1 MEAVAQATKN
11 ATKTTT
17 TKKSPATKKEPSKVT
32 KMKKDDKQEF
42 ETIEALLIHV
52 QSQLKVEKNIDNDF
66 GGFSYYT
73 IDNML
78 KQIRSALIEHGAFGR
93 FSTTIEQKGERYYV
107 QASFKVS
114 YKGQTFEE
122 VAEIREPVT
131 KPKMDDSQVTRSAT
145 TQAKKTLL
153 ENIFMVFDGVE
164 PDSANNN
171 DYQYQTDSEV
181 AEQHNNGVQMTLNLI
196 EHAKS
201 LGEFAPSPEQVEKW
215 TEMAHN
221 NPKEAYKEVMA
232 FGKNATAK
240 MAENKIAEN
249 KGE

>member
-1 MEAVAQATKN
+1 MESVAKTNKN
-11 ATKTTT
+11 ATTTT
-17 TKKSPATKKEPSKVT
+17 TKKSSATKSKVT
-32 KMKKDDKQEF
+32 KMKKDEKQEF
-42 ETIEALLIHV
+42 DTIEALLIHV
-52 QSQLKVEKNIDNDF
+52 QSQLKIEKDIDNTF

-171 DYQYQTDSEV
+171 DYQHQTDSEV
-181 AEQHNNGVQMTLNLI
+181 AEQHSNGVQMTLNLI
-196 EHAKS
+196 EHAKT
-201 LGEFAPSPEQVEKW
+201 LGEFAPSQEQVEKW

-221 NPKEAYKEVMA
+221 NPKEAYKEVMT
-232 FGKNATAK
+232 FGRNAQAK
-240 MAENKIAEN
+240 MAES

>member
-1 MEAVAQATKN
+1 MESVAKTNNN
-11 ATKTTT
+11 AT
-17 TKKSPATKKEPSKVT
+17 TKATRKSPATKKEPSKVT

-52 QSQLKVEKNIDNDF
+52 QSQLKVEKDIENGF

-196 EHAKS
+196 EHAKT
-201 LGEFAPSPEQVEKW
+201 LGDFAPSQEQVEKW

>member
-1 MEAVAQATKN
+1 MESVAKTNKN
-11 ATKTTT
+11 ATTTT
-17 TKKSPATKKEPSKVT
+17 TKKSSATKKEPSKVT
-32 KMKKDDKQEF
+32 KMKKDEKQEF
-42 ETIEALLIHV
+42 DTIEALLIHV
-52 QSQLKVEKNIDNDF
+52 QSQLKVEKDIENGF

-164 PDSANNN
+164 PDGANNN

-196 EHAKS
+196 EQTKT
-201 LGEFAPSPEQVEKW
+201 LGEFAPSQEQVEKW

-221 NPKEAYKEVMA
+221 NPKEAYKEVLT
-232 FGKNATAK
+232 FGRNAQAK
-240 MAENKIAEN
+240 MAES

>member
-1 MEAVAQATKN
+1 
-11 ATKTTT
+11 
-17 TKKSPATKKEPSKVT
+17 
-32 KMKKDDKQEF
+32 
-42 ETIEALLIHV
+42 
-52 QSQLKVEKNIDNDF
+52 
-66 GGFSYYT
+66 
-73 IDNML
+73 ML

-171 DYQYQTDSEV
+171 DYQHQTDSEV

-196 EHAKS
+196 EHAKL
-201 LGEFAPSPEQVEKW
+201 LGEFAPSQEQIEKW
-215 TEMAHN
+215 VEMAHN
-221 NPKEAYKEVMA
+221 NPKEAYKEVMT

-240 MAENKIAEN
+240 MAENKMAEN

>member
-1 MEAVAQATKN
+1 MESVAKTNKN
-11 ATKTTT
+11 ATTTT
-17 TKKSPATKKEPSKVT
+17 TKKSSATKSKVT
-32 KMKKDDKQEF
+32 KMKKDEKQEF
-42 ETIEALLIHV
+42 DTIEALLIHV
-52 QSQLKVEKNIDNDF
+52 QSQLKVEKDIENGF

-171 DYQYQTDSEV
+171 DYQHQTDSEV
-181 AEQHNNGVQMTLNLI
+181 AEQHSNGVQMTLNLI
-196 EHAKS
+196 EQTKT
-201 LGEFAPSPEQVEKW
+201 LGEFAPSQEQVEKW

-221 NPKEAYKEVMA
+221 NPKEAYKEVLT
-232 FGKNATAK
+232 FGRNAQAK
-240 MAENKIAEN
+240 MAENKMAEN

>member
-1 MEAVAQATKN
+1 MESVAKTSKN
-11 ATKTTT
+11 ATTTTT
-17 TKKSPATKKEPSKVT
+17 TKKSSATKKEPSKVT
-32 KMKKDDKQEF
+32 KMKKDDKREF
-42 ETIEALLIHV
+42 ETIEELLIHV
-52 QSQLKVEKNIDNDF
+52 QSQLKVEKDIENGF

-171 DYQYQTDSEV
+171 DYQHQTDSEV

-196 EHAKS
+196 EHAKA
-201 LGEFAPSPEQVEKW
+201 LGEFAPSQEQIEKW

-221 NPKEAYKEVMA
+221 NPKEAYKEVMT
-232 FGKNATAK
+232 FGKNAQAK
-240 MAENKIAEN
+240 MVES

>member
-1 MEAVAQATKN
+1 MESVAKTNKN
-11 ATKTTT
+11 ATTTT
-17 TKKSPATKKEPSKVT
+17 TKKSSATKKEPSKVT
-32 KMKKDDKQEF
+32 KMKKDEKQEF

-52 QSQLKVEKNIDNDF
+52 QSQLRVEKDIENGF

-164 PDSANNN
+164 PDGANNN

-181 AEQHNNGVQMTLNLI
+181 AEQHSNGVQMTLNLI
-196 EHAKS
+196 EHAKT
-201 LGEFAPSPEQVEKW
+201 LGEFAPSQEQIEKW
-215 TEMAHN
+215 VEMAHN
-221 NPKEAYKEVMA
+221 NPKEAYKEVLT
-232 FGKNATAK
+232 FGRNAQAK
-240 MAENKIAEN
+240 MAES

>member
-1 MEAVAQATKN
+1 MEAVTKTTKN
-11 ATKTTT
+11 ATTTTT
-17 TKKSPATKKEPSKVT
+17 TKKSSATKKEPSKVT

-52 QSQLKVEKNIDNDF
+52 QSQLKVEKDIENGF
-66 GGFSYYT
+66 GGFRYYT

-153 ENIFMVFDGVE
+153 ENIFMVFDGVD

-171 DYQYQTDSEV
+171 EYQHQTDSEV
-181 AEQHNNGVQMTLNLI
+181 AEQHTNGVQITLNLI
-196 EHAKS
+196 EHAKT
-201 LGEFAPSPEQVEKW
+201 LGEFAPSQEQIEKW
-215 TEMAHN
+215 VEMAHN
-221 NPKEAYKEVMA
+221 NPKEAYKEVMT

-240 MAENKIAEN
+240 MAENK
-249 KGE
+249 GE

>member
-1 MEAVAQATKN
+1 MEAVAKTNN
-11 ATKTTT
+11 AT
-17 TKKSPATKKEPSKVT
+17 TKATRKSPATKKEPSKVT

-52 QSQLKVEKNIDNDF
+52 QSQLKVEKDIDNDF

-171 DYQYQTDSEV
+171 DYQHQTDSEV
-181 AEQHNNGVQMTLNLI
+181 AEQHNNGVQITLNLI

-201 LGEFAPSPEQVEKW
+201 LGEFAPSQEQVEKW

-221 NPKEAYKEVMA
+221 NPKEAYKQVMA
-232 FGKNATAK
+232 FGKEATAK

>member
-1 MEAVAQATKN
+1 MESVAKTNKN
-11 ATKTTT
+11 ATTTTT
-17 TKKSPATKKEPSKVT
+17 TKKSSATKKEPSKVT
-32 KMKKDDKQEF
+32 KMKKDDKREF
-42 ETIEALLIHV
+42 ETIEELLIHV
-52 QSQLKVEKNIDNDF
+52 QSQIKVEKDIDNDF

-171 DYQYQTDSEV
+171 DYQHQTDSEV

-196 EHAKS
+196 EHAKA
-201 LGEFAPSPEQVEKW
+201 LGEFAPSQEQIEKW

-221 NPKEAYKEVMA
+221 NPKEAYKEVMT
-232 FGKNATAK
+232 FGRNAQAK
-240 MAENKIAEN
+240 MAENKMAE

>member
-1 MEAVAQATKN
+1 MESVAKTNN
-11 ATKTTT
+11 AT
-17 TKKSPATKKEPSKVT
+17 TKATRKSPATKKEPSKVT

-52 QSQLKVEKNIDNDF
+52 QSQLKVEKDIDNDF

>member
-1 MEAVAQATKN
+1 MESVAKTNKN
-11 ATKTTT
+11 ATTTT
-17 TKKSPATKKEPSKVT
+17 TKKSSATKSKVT
-32 KMKKDDKQEF
+32 KMKKDEKQEF
-42 ETIEALLIHV
+42 DTIEALLIHV
-52 QSQLKVEKNIDNDF
+52 QSQLKVEKDIENGF

-171 DYQYQTDSEV
+171 DYQHQTDSEV

-196 EHAKS
+196 EQTKT
-201 LGEFAPSPEQVEKW
+201 LGEFAPSQEQVEKW

-221 NPKEAYKEVMA
+221 NPKEAYKEVLT
-232 FGKNATAK
+232 FGRNAQAK
-240 MAENKIAEN
+240 MAES

>member
-1 MEAVAQATKN
+1 MESVAKTNKN
-11 ATKTTT
+11 ATTTT
-17 TKKSPATKKEPSKVT
+17 TKKSSATKKEPSKVT
-32 KMKKDDKQEF
+32 KMKKDEKQEF

-52 QSQLKVEKNIDNDF
+52 QSQLRVEKDIENGF

-181 AEQHNNGVQMTLNLI
+181 AEQHNNGVQMTLKLI
-196 EHAKS
+196 EHAKT
-201 LGEFAPSPEQVEKW
+201 LGEYAPSQEQVEKW

-221 NPKEAYKEVMA
+221 NPKETYKEVMA
-232 FGKNATAK
+232 FGKNAQAK
-240 MAENKIAEN
+240 MVENKIAES

>member
-1 MEAVAQATKN
+1 MESVAKTNKN
-11 ATKTTT
+11 ATTTT
-17 TKKSPATKKEPSKVT
+17 TKKSSATKSKVT
-32 KMKKDDKQEF
+32 KMKKDEKQEF
-42 ETIEALLIHV
+42 DTIEALLIHV
-52 QSQLKVEKNIDNDF
+52 QSKLRVEKDIDNNF

-181 AEQHNNGVQMTLNLI
+181 AEQHSNGVQMTLNLI
-196 EHAKS
+196 EQTKT
-201 LGEFAPSPEQVEKW
+201 LGEFAPSQEQVEKW

-221 NPKEAYKEVMA
+221 NPKEAYKEVLT
-232 FGKNATAK
+232 FGRNAQAK
-240 MAENKIAEN
+240 MAENK
-249 KGE
+249 GE

>member
-1 MEAVAQATKN
+1 MESVAKTNKN
-11 ATKTTT
+11 ATTTT
-17 TKKSPATKKEPSKVT
+17 TKKSSATKKEPSKVT

-52 QSQLKVEKNIDNDF
+52 QSQLRVEKDIENGF
-66 GGFSYYT
+66 GGFTYYT

-171 DYQYQTDSEV
+171 DYQHQTDSEV
-181 AEQHNNGVQMTLNLI
+181 AEQHSNGVQMTLNLI
-196 EHAKS
+196 EHAKT
-201 LGEFAPSPEQVEKW
+201 LGEFAPSQEQVEKW

-221 NPKEAYKEVMA
+221 NPKEAYKEVMT

-240 MAENKIAEN
+240 MAENK
-249 KGE
+249 GE

>member
-1 MEAVAQATKN
+1 M
-11 ATKTTT
+11 
-17 TKKSPATKKEPSKVT
+17 
-32 KMKKDDKQEF
+32 
-42 ETIEALLIHV
+42 
-52 QSQLKVEKNIDNDF
+52 
-66 GGFSYYT
+66 
-73 IDNML
+73 
-78 KQIRSALIEHGAFGR
+78 
-93 FSTTIEQKGERYYV
+93 
-107 QASFKVS
+107 
-114 YKGQTFEE
+114 
-122 VAEIREPVT
+122 AEIREPVT

-153 ENIFMVFDGVE
+153 ENIFMVFDGVD

-171 DYQYQTDSEV
+171 EYQHQTDSEV
-181 AEQHNNGVQMTLNLI
+181 AEQHNNGVQITLNLI
-196 EHAKS
+196 EQTKM

-221 NPKEAYKEVMA
+221 NPKEAYKQVMA

>member
-1 MEAVAQATKN
+1 MESVAKTNKN
-11 ATKTTT
+11 ATTTT
-17 TKKSPATKKEPSKVT
+17 TKKSSATKSKVT
-32 KMKKDDKQEF
+32 KMKKDEKQEF
-42 ETIEALLIHV
+42 DTIEALLIHV
-52 QSQLKVEKNIDNDF
+52 QSQLKVEKDIENGF

-171 DYQYQTDSEV
+171 DYQHQTDSEV
-181 AEQHNNGVQMTLNLI
+181 AEQHSNGVQMTLNLI
-196 EHAKS
+196 EHAKT
-201 LGEFAPSPEQVEKW
+201 LGEFAPSQEQVEKW

-221 NPKEAYKEVMA
+221 NPKEAYKEVMT
-232 FGKNATAK
+232 FGRNAQAK
-240 MAENKIAEN
+240 MAE

>member
-1 MEAVAQATKN
+1 MESVAKTNNN
-11 ATKTTT
+11 AT
-17 TKKSPATKKEPSKVT
+17 TKATRKSPATKKEPSKVT

-52 QSQLKVEKNIDNDF
+52 QSQLKVEKDIDNDF

>member
-1 MEAVAQATKN
+1 MESVAKTNKN
-11 ATKTTT
+11 ATTTT
-17 TKKSPATKKEPSKVT
+17 AKKSSATKSKVT
-32 KMKKDDKQEF
+32 KMKKDEKQEF
-42 ETIEALLIHV
+42 DTIEALLIHV
-52 QSQLKVEKNIDNDF
+52 QSQLKVEKDIENGF

-196 EHAKS
+196 EQTKT
-201 LGEFAPSPEQVEKW
+201 LGEFAPSQEQVEKW

-221 NPKEAYKEVMA
+221 NPKEAYKEVLT
-232 FGKNATAK
+232 FGRNAQAK
-240 MAENKIAEN
+240 MAES

>member
-1 MEAVAQATKN
+1 MEAVAKTTKN
-11 ATKTTT
+11 ATRTTT
-17 TKKSPATKKEPSKVT
+17 TKKSSVTKKEPSKVT
-32 KMKKDDKQEF
+32 KMKKDDKREF
-42 ETIEALLIHV
+42 ETIEELLIHV
-52 QSQLKVEKNIDNDF
+52 QSQLKIEKDIDNTF

-196 EHAKS
+196 EHTKT
-201 LGEFAPSPEQVEKW
+201 LGEFAPSQEQIEKW

-221 NPKEAYKEVMA
+221 NPKETYKEVMT
-232 FGKNATAK
+232 FGRNAQAK
-240 MAENKIAEN
+240 MVEN

>member
-1 MEAVAQATKN
+1 MESVAKTNNN
-11 ATKTTT
+11 AT
-17 TKKSPATKKEPSKVT
+17 TKATRKSPATKKEPSKVT

-52 QSQLKVEKNIDNDF
+52 QSQLKVEKDIDNDF

-221 NPKEAYKEVMA
+221 NPKEAYKQVMA

>member
-1 MEAVAQATKN
+1 MESVAKTNNN
-11 ATKTTT
+11 AT
-17 TKKSPATKKEPSKVT
+17 TKATRKSPATKKEPSKVT

-52 QSQLKVEKNIDNDF
+52 QSQLKVEKDIDNDF

-171 DYQYQTDSEV
+171 DYQHQTDSEV

-201 LGEFAPSPEQVEKW
+201 LGDFAPSPEQVEKW

-221 NPKEAYKEVMA
+221 NPKEAYKQVMA
-232 FGKNATAK
+232 FGKEATAK
-240 MAENKIAEN
+240 MAENKMAEN

>member
-1 MEAVAQATKN
+1 MESVAKTNKN
-11 ATKTTT
+11 ATTTT
-17 TKKSPATKKEPSKVT
+17 TKKSSATKSKVT
-32 KMKKDDKQEF
+32 KMKKDEKQEF
-42 ETIEALLIHV
+42 DTIEALLIHV
-52 QSQLKVEKNIDNDF
+52 QSQLKVEKDIENGF

-93 FSTTIEQKGERYYV
+93 FSTTIEQKGERYYI

-164 PDSANNN
+164 PDGANNN

-181 AEQHNNGVQMTLNLI
+181 AEQHNNGVQITLNLI
-196 EHAKS
+196 EHAKT
-201 LGEFAPSPEQVEKW
+201 LGEFAPSQEQIEKW
-215 TEMAHN
+215 VEMAHN
-221 NPKEAYKEVMA
+221 NPKEAYKEVMT

-240 MAENKIAEN
+240 MAENK
-249 KGE
+249 GE

>member
-1 MEAVAQATKN
+1 MESVAKTSKN
-11 ATKTTT
+11 ATTTT
-17 TKKSPATKKEPSKVT
+17 TKKSSATKKEPSKVT
-32 KMKKDDKQEF
+32 KMKKDDKREF
-42 ETIEALLIHV
+42 ETIEELLIHV
-52 QSQLKVEKNIDNDF
+52 QSQLKVEKDIENGF

-171 DYQYQTDSEV
+171 DYQHQTDSEV

-196 EHAKS
+196 EHAKA
-201 LGEFAPSPEQVEKW
+201 LGEFAPSQEQIEKW

-221 NPKEAYKEVMA
+221 NPKEAYKEVMT
-232 FGKNATAK
+232 FGKNAQAK
-240 MAENKIAEN
+240 MVES

>member
-1 MEAVAQATKN
+1 MESVAKTNKN
-11 ATKTTT
+11 ATTTT
-17 TKKSPATKKEPSKVT
+17 TKKSSATKKEPSKVT

-42 ETIEALLIHV
+42 DTIEALLIHV
-52 QSQLKVEKNIDNDF
+52 QSQLRVEKDIENGF
-66 GGFSYYT
+66 GGFTYYT

-164 PDSANNN
+164 PDGANNN

-181 AEQHNNGVQMTLNLI
+181 AEQHSNGVQMTLNLI
-196 EHAKS
+196 EHAKT
-201 LGEFAPSPEQVEKW
+201 LGEFAPSQEQVEKW

-221 NPKEAYKEVMA
+221 NPKEAYKEVMT
-232 FGKNATAK
+232 FGRNAQAK
-240 MAENKIAEN
+240 MAES

>member
-1 MEAVAQATKN
+1 MESVAKTNKN
-11 ATKTTT
+11 ATTTT
-17 TKKSPATKKEPSKVT
+17 TKKSSATKSKVT
-32 KMKKDDKQEF
+32 KMKKDEKQEF
-42 ETIEALLIHV
+42 DTIEALLIHV
-52 QSQLKVEKNIDNDF
+52 QSQLRVEKDIENGF
-66 GGFSYYT
+66 GGFTYYT

-171 DYQYQTDSEV
+171 DYQHQTDSEV

-201 LGEFAPSPEQVEKW
+201 LGEFAPSQEQIEKW
-215 TEMAHN
+215 VEMAHN
-221 NPKEAYKEVMA
+221 NPKEAYKEVMT

-240 MAENKIAEN
+240 MAENKMAEN

>member
-1 MEAVAQATKN
+1 MESVAKTNKN
-11 ATKTTT
+11 ATTTT
-17 TKKSPATKKEPSKVT
+17 TKKSSATKSKVT
-32 KMKKDDKQEF
+32 KMKKDEKQEF
-42 ETIEALLIHV
+42 DTIEALLIHV
-52 QSQLKVEKNIDNDF
+52 QSQLKVEKDIENGF

-181 AEQHNNGVQMTLNLI
+181 AEQHSNGVQMTLNLI
-196 EHAKS
+196 EHAKT
-201 LGEFAPSPEQVEKW
+201 LGEFAPSQEQVEKW

-221 NPKEAYKEVMA
+221 NPKGAYKEVMT

-240 MAENKIAEN
+240 MAES

>member
-1 MEAVAQATKN
+1 MEAVAQTTKN

-17 TKKSPATKKEPSKVT
+17 TRKSPATKKEPSKVT

-52 QSQLKVEKNIDNDF
+52 QSQLKVEKDIDNDF

-201 LGEFAPSPEQVEKW
+201 LGEFAPSQEQVEKW

-221 NPKEAYKEVMA
+221 NPKEAYKEVMT
-232 FGKNATAK
+232 FGRNAQAK
-240 MAENKIAEN
+240 MAES

>member
-1 MEAVAQATKN
+1 MESVAKTNNN
-11 ATKTTT
+11 AT
-17 TKKSPATKKEPSKVT
+17 TKATRKSPATKKEPSKVT

-52 QSQLKVEKNIDNDF
+52 QSQLKVEKDIDNDF
-66 GGFSYYT
+66 GSFRYYT

-171 DYQYQTDSEV
+171 DYQHQTDSEV

-201 LGEFAPSPEQVEKW
+201 LGDFAPSQEQVEKW

-221 NPKEAYKEVMA
+221 NPKEAYKQVMA
-232 FGKNATAK
+232 FGKEATAK

>member
-1 MEAVAQATKN
+1 MESVAKTNN
-11 ATKTTT
+11 AT
-17 TKKSPATKKEPSKVT
+17 TKATRKSPATKKEPSKVT

-52 QSQLKVEKNIDNDF
+52 QSQLKVEKDIDNDF

-221 NPKEAYKEVMA
+221 NPKEAYKQVMA

>member
-1 MEAVAQATKN
+1 MESVAKTNKN
-11 ATKTTT
+11 ATTTT
-17 TKKSPATKKEPSKVT
+17 TKKSSATKKEPSKVT
-32 KMKKDDKQEF
+32 KMKKDEKQEF

-52 QSQLKVEKNIDNDF
+52 QSQLRVEKDIENGF
-66 GGFSYYT
+66 GGFTYYT

-171 DYQYQTDSEV
+171 DYQHQTDSEV
-181 AEQHNNGVQMTLNLI
+181 AEQRNNGVQITLNLI
-196 EHAKS
+196 EHAKT
-201 LGEFAPSPEQVEKW
+201 LGEFAPSQEQIEKW
-215 TEMAHN
+215 VEMAHN
-221 NPKEAYKEVMA
+221 NPKEAYKEVMT

-240 MAENKIAEN
+240 MAENK
-249 KGE
+249 GE

>member
-1 MEAVAQATKN
+1 MESVAKTNKN
-11 ATKTTT
+11 ATTTT
-17 TKKSPATKKEPSKVT
+17 TKKSSATKKEPSKVT

-42 ETIEALLIHV
+42 DTIEELLIHV
-52 QSQLKVEKNIDNDF
+52 QSQLKVEKDIENGF

-164 PDSANNN
+164 PDSVNNN
-171 DYQYQTDSEV
+171 DYQHQTDSEV

-196 EHAKS
+196 EHAKT
-201 LGEFAPSPEQVEKW
+201 LGEFAPSQEQVEKW

-221 NPKEAYKEVMA
+221 NPKEAYKEVMT
-232 FGKNATAK
+232 FGRNAQANMAK
-240 MAENKIAEN
+240 MAE

>member
-1 MEAVAQATKN
+1 MESVAKTNNN
-11 ATKTTT
+11 AT
-17 TKKSPATKKEPSKVT
+17 TKATRKSPATKKEPSKVT

-52 QSQLKVEKNIDNDF
+52 QSQLRVEKDIENGF
-66 GGFSYYT
+66 GGFTYYT

-221 NPKEAYKEVMA
+221 NPKEAYKQVMA

-240 MAENKIAEN
+240 MAENKMAEN

>member
-1 MEAVAQATKN
+1 MESVAKTNNN
-11 ATKTTT
+11 AT
-17 TKKSPATKKEPSKVT
+17 TKATRKSPATKKEPSKVT

-52 QSQLKVEKNIDNDF
+52 QSQLKVEKDIENGF

-181 AEQHNNGVQMTLNLI
+181 AEQHNNGVQITLNLI
-196 EHAKS
+196 EQTKM
-201 LGEFAPSPEQVEKW
+201 LGEFAPSQEQVEKW

>member
-1 MEAVAQATKN
+1 MESVAKTSKN
-11 ATKTTT
+11 ATTTTT
-17 TKKSPATKKEPSKVT
+17 TKKSSATKKESKVT
-32 KMKKDDKQEF
+32 KLKKDDKREF
-42 ETIEALLIHV
+42 ETIEELLIHV
-52 QSQLKVEKNIDNDF
+52 QSQLKVEKDIENGF

-171 DYQYQTDSEV
+171 DYQHQTDSEV

-196 EHAKS
+196 EHAKA
-201 LGEFAPSPEQVEKW
+201 LGEFAPSQEQIEKW

-221 NPKEAYKEVMA
+221 NPKEAYKEVMT
-232 FGKNATAK
+232 FGKNAQAK
-240 MAENKIAEN
+240 MAES

>member
-1 MEAVAQATKN
+1 MESVAKTNNN
-11 ATKTTT
+11 AT
-17 TKKSPATKKEPSKVT
+17 TKATRKSPATKKEPSKVT

-52 QSQLKVEKNIDNDF
+52 QSQLKVEKDIDNDF

-201 LGEFAPSPEQVEKW
+201 LGDFAPSQEQVEKW

>member
-1 MEAVAQATKN
+1 MESVAKTNKN
-11 ATKTTT
+11 ATTTT
-17 TKKSPATKKEPSKVT
+17 TKKSSATKSKVT
-32 KMKKDDKQEF
+32 KMKKDEKQEF
-42 ETIEALLIHV
+42 DTIEALLIHV
-52 QSQLKVEKNIDNDF
+52 QSQLKVEKDIENGF

-164 PDSANNN
+164 PDGANNN

-181 AEQHNNGVQMTLNLI
+181 AEQHSNGVQMTLNLI
-196 EHAKS
+196 EHAKT
-201 LGEFAPSPEQVEKW
+201 LGEFAPSQEQVEKW

-221 NPKEAYKEVMA
+221 NPKEAYKEVMT
-232 FGKNATAK
+232 FGRNAQAK
-240 MAENKIAEN
+240 MAES